1 MQNNGVVDV
10 KQPAPQRPW
19 QHRLL
24 HTIGEVLLSF
34 LFAGGILMTS
44 MKLACMP
51 KYSCQDMSAIAYFIP
66 FFIVTIVI
74 WSWFLSRCQKLRDQL
89 PARKKLDI
97 ATAIITVILWV
108 VFFLA

>member
-1 MQNNGVVDV
+1 MDENQAMDD

-34 LFAGGILMTS
+34 FLAGGILMTS

-51 KYSCQDMSAIAYFIP
+51 KYSCQDMSGMAYFIP

-74 WSWFLSRCQKLRDQL
+74 WSGFLSRCQKLRDRL

-97 ATAIITVILWV
+97 ATAIITVILWL
-108 VFFLA
+108 VFFLS